1 VFAKLAG
8 GKAVSWIRLNDVHK
22 SYGDTP
28 VLREVF
34 FRLNE
39 KERVGLIGKNGTGKT
54 TVLRLILGL
63 EEPTSGTVEVDEGI
77 KIGYFSQFST
87 LDGSRSVLEVLDAV
101 FGEIHA
107 LEEEMLEIDSAF
119 EEGPAGTALDR
130 LIERQAQVMEE
141 LERRGGWTYVNKIDT
156 ALTRLGFE
164 EAHRTCPIDQLSG
177 GWRNRAALAKILL
190 EQPDVLLMDEP
201 TNFLDVEGL
210 AWLESWFHDF
220 PGALIVVSHDRQ
232 FIDRVVTRLVEI
244 EAYHFQEYQGGYTYY
259 VREKPMRIKSLE
271 RQYEHEETL
280 LAYEAEAI
288 ADRQEALKDP
298 GRALKRKL
306 VNIRKSANP
315 RPVDKIIT
323 DVYDRLYV
331 PNDICRA
338 ESLAK
343 RYDDRVLFDDLSF
356 EVHRG
361 DRIAVL
367 GPNGCGK
374 TTLLRILVESEPPD
388 SGRIV
393 WGKGAG
399 YAYYNQIFAELELND
414 TVTHAV
420 NVVGLA
426 YDAPRRQVNRFL
438 SMMQFS
444 EMDLTQ
450 RIGTLSGGERARVAL
465 AKTLLSGAALVILDE
480 PTNHLDLTSTQ
491 VMERA
496 LAHFPGA
503 VVVVSHD
510 RFFIDKVATR
520 LLLFEEARVPGHV
533 REVNGNWTIYQ
544 AMQAKA

>member
-1 VFAKLAG
+1 
-8 GKAVSWIRLNDVHK
+8 VSSIRLNNVHK
-22 SYGDTP
+22 SYGHIP
-28 VLREVF
+28 VLREIY
-34 FRLNE
+34 FRLNDGD
-39 KERVGLIGKNGTGKT
+39 RVGLIGKNGTGKT

-63 EEPTSGTVEVDEGI
+63 EEPTEGVIEVDTGV
-77 KIGYFSQFST
+77 KIGYFTQFSQ
-87 LDGSRSVLEVLDAV
+87 LDGAQSVLEVLDGV
-101 FGEIHA
+101 FVDIHR
-107 LEEEMLEIDSAF
+107 LEEEMLEIELAF
-119 EEGPAGTALDR
+119 EEAPEGAALER
-130 LIERQAQVMEE
+130 LIDRQAQVLEE
-141 LERRGGWTYVNKIDT
+141 MERRGAWTYENKIDT

-164 EAHRTCPIDQLSG
+164 AAYRSCPIEQLSG

-210 AWLESWFHDF
+210 AWLEGWFHDF
-220 PGALIVVSHDRQ
+220 AGALIVVSHDRH
-232 FIDRVVTRLVEI
+232 FLNRVVTRIVEI
-244 EAYHFQEYQGGYTYY
+244 ENYHFQEYYGDYTHY

-271 RQYEHEETL
+271 RQYEHEEVL
-280 LAYEAEAI
+280 LAYESEAI
-288 ADRQEALKDP
+288 ADRQEAAKNPD
-298 GRALKRKL
+298 RALKRRLTGIK
-306 VNIRKSANP
+306 KSANP

-338 ESLAK
+338 ESLSK
-343 RYDDRVLFDDLSF
+343 RYDDRVLFSDLSF

-361 DRIAVL
+361 DRVAVL

-374 TTLLRILVESEPPD
+374 TTLLRTLAESEAPD
-388 SGRIV
+388 RGRVI
-393 WGKGAG
+393 WSKGVG
-399 YAYYNQIFAELELND
+399 YVYYNQVFEELDLDD

-426 YDAPRRQVNRFL
+426 YLAPRRQVNRFL
-438 SMMQFS
+438 AMMQFS

-450 RIGTLSGGERARVAL
+450 RIGTLSGGQRARVAL
-465 AKTLLSGAALVILDE
+465 AKTLLSGASLVILDE

-503 VVVVSHD
+503 VIVVSHD

-520 LLLFEEARVPGHV
+520 LLVFEAGTLPGRV
-533 REVNGNWTIYQ
+533 REVNGNWTIYR
-544 AMQAKA
+544 AMRAGA